1 MKICIFSLR
10 RNMRKEKWYKER
22 DMIWNREAE
31 CMRIADRRNL
41 QLSRLKA
48 TLKRA
53 YQNVPYYKKRFEEA
67 KVRPGDVKSLED
79 ISKIPFTTKTD
90 LREGYPFGLFAV
102 PREEII
108 EVHTSSG
115 TTGKPT
121 VSGYTKKDIQ
131 IWGEVVARA
140 LVMCGATKDSII
152 QNGYGYGLFTGGLGI
167 HYGAQQIGATVIP
180 ISAGQTKRHL
190 DIMQDFGSTI
200 LTCTPSYA
208 LYLTEAAEEAGID
221 VKKLKLKAGCF
232 GAEMW
237 TDRMRDEIEKRF
249 HLLALNIYGLTE
261 IIGPGVS
268 QECDRKNGLH
278 IAEDHFYPEVVSPD
292 TLEPLPDGEK
302 GELVLTTLTRDG
314 MPMIRFRTRDITTLW
329 REPCKCG
336 RTTVRMDRVTGRT
349 DDMLKIRGVLIF
361 PSQIEKALLEIKG
374 VEPHYQIIVT
384 RPQHLDEIEVQVE
397 TSKKLFSDEIRY
409 LEDVRKKIEKH
420 IENAIGL
427 RVKVTLVEPK
437 TLPRSE
443 GKAKRVIDKRQ
454 L

>member
-1 MKICIFSLR
+1 
-10 RNMRKEKWYKER
+10 
-22 DMIWNREAE
+22 MIWNKEAE
-31 CMRIADRRNL
+31 CMRVADMRKL
-41 QLSRLKA
+41 QLSRMK
-48 TLKRA
+48 TIFKRA
-53 YQNVPYYKKRFEEA
+53 YANVPYYKKRFDEA
-67 KVRPGDVKSLED
+67 AVKVGNLKSLGD
-79 ISKIPFTTKTD
+79 IRHFPFTTKTD

-102 PREEII
+102 PRKDII

-121 VSGYTKKDIQ
+121 VSGYTKKDIE

-140 LVMCGATKDSII
+140 LTMCGATKDDII
-152 QNGYGYGLFTGGLGI
+152 QNGYGYGLFTGGLGV
-167 HYGAQQIGATVIP
+167 HYGAQRIGATVIP

-208 LYLTEAAEEAGID
+208 LYLTEAAGEAGINL
-221 VKKLKLKAGCF
+221 KKLKLKAGCF

-249 HLLALNIYGLTE
+249 HLMALNIYGLTE
-261 IIGPGVS
+261 IIGPGVA
-268 QECDRKNGLH
+268 QECERKNGLH
-278 IAEDHFYPEVVSPD
+278 IFEDHFYPEVVSPD

-302 GELVLTTLTRDG
+302 GELVLTTLTRQG
-314 MPMIRFRTRDITTLW
+314 MPMIRFRTRDITALR
-329 REPCKCG
+329 REKCNCG
-336 RTTVRMDRVTGRT
+336 RTLVRMDRIAGRT

-384 RPQHLDEIEVQVE
+384 RPRHLDEVEVQVE
-397 TSKKLFSDEIRY
+397 TSARLFSDEIRH
-409 LEDVRKKIEKH
+409 LEEARKKIEKH
-420 IENAIGL
+420 IENTIGL

-443 GKAKRVIDKRQ
+443 GKAKRVFDKRQ

>member
-1 MKICIFSLR
+1 
-10 RNMRKEKWYKER
+10 
-22 DMIWNREAE
+22 MIWNKEAE
-31 CMRIADRRNL
+31 CMRITDRQKL
-41 QLSRLKA
+41 QLSRLRA
-48 TLKRA
+48 AVRRA
-53 YQNVPYYKKRFEEA
+53 YENVPYYKKRFDEV
-67 KVRPGDVKSLED
+67 KVKPGYIKKLSD
-79 ISKIPFTTKTD
+79 IKLLPFTTKTD
-90 LREGYPFGLFAV
+90 LRAGYPFGLFAV
-102 PREEII
+102 PRKEII

-121 VSGYTKKDIQ
+121 VSGYTKKDIE

-140 LVMCGATKDSII
+140 LTMCGATEDDII
-152 QNGYGYGLFTGGLGI
+152 QNGYGYGLFTGGLGV
-167 HYGAQQIGATVIP
+167 HYGAQKIGATVIP

-208 LYLTEAAEEAGID
+208 LYLTEAAEEAGINI
-221 VKKLKLKAGCF
+221 KKLKLKAGCF

-261 IIGPGVS
+261 IIGPGVA
-268 QECDRKNGLH
+268 QECEEKNGLH
-278 IAEDHFYPEVVSPD
+278 ICEDHFYPEVVSPE

-314 MPMIRFRTRDITTLW
+314 MPMMRFRTRDITTLR

-336 RTTVRMDRVTGRT
+336 RTVVRMDRITGRT

-397 TSKKLFSDEIRY
+397 TSKKLFSDEIRF
-409 LEDVRKKIEKH
+409 LEEVRKKIEKH

>member
-1 MKICIFSLR
+1 
-10 RNMRKEKWYKER
+10 
-22 DMIWNREAE
+22 MIWNREAE
-31 CMRIADRRNL
+31 CMQIGEREKL
-41 QLSRLKA
+41 QRERLKVI
-48 TLKRA
+48 LKRA
-53 YQNVPYYKKRFEEA
+53 YENVPYYRKRFDEM
-67 KVRPGDVKSLED
+67 KVKPGDIKSLKD
-79 ISKIPFTTKTD
+79 IKKLPFTTKTD

-102 PREEII
+102 PRQEIV

-121 VSGYTKKDIQ
+121 VSGYTKKDIE
-131 IWGEVVARA
+131 IWGEVMARA
-140 LVMCGATKDSII
+140 LTMVGATKEDII
-152 QNGYGYGLFTGGLGI
+152 QNGYGYGLFTGGLGV
-167 HYGAQQIGATVIP
+167 HYGAQRIGATVIP
-180 ISAGQTKRHL
+180 ISAGQTKRQL
-190 DIMQDFGSTI
+190 EIMHDFGSTI

-208 LYLTEAAEEAGID
+208 LYLTEAADEVGID
-221 VKKLKLKAGCF
+221 IKKLKLKAGCF

-249 HLLALNIYGLTE
+249 HLVALNIYGLTE
-261 IIGPGVS
+261 IIGPGVA
-268 QECDRKNGLH
+268 QECEEKNGLH
-278 IAEDHFYPEVVSPD
+278 IFEDHFYPEVVSPD
-292 TLEPLPDGEK
+292 TLEPLPEGEK
-302 GELVLTTLTRDG
+302 GELVLTTLTREG
-314 MPMIRFRTRDITTLW
+314 TLMIRFRTRDVTALR

-336 RTTVRMDRVTGRT
+336 RTLVRMDRITGRT
-349 DDMLKIRGVLIF
+349 DDRLKIRGVLIF

-384 RPQHLDEIEVQVE
+384 RPHHLDELEVQVE
-397 TSKKLFSDEIRY
+397 TSKKLFSDEVRH
-409 LEDVRKKIEKH
+409 LEEVRKKIEKH